1 MGKTNAY
8 ENVHILIPKRL
19 RIYQRT
25 DVVSDSYYAR
35 ASFPPQKGYRT
46 WSTKTTD
53 VDEAK
58 RTAKN
63 AYYELAGRQS
73 INISTKRQSLVS
85 LFKEFLDYKDR
96 LRRRTS
102 ESEKTTYRRKFERF
116 IEPHFSNLPKADRV
130 DDINKIRQHHM
141 DGYWDFR
148 HNYWQ
153 LRRND
158 PQFTVSKY
166 GHKRF
171 KYMNAVRM
179 SGKKPAF
186 ATLEI
191 ESQLFRSFF
200 NFCVKRGHLSS
211 NNIPDVINPVQKED
225 KVNVHTRGV
234 FSLDEYRKLRDHIMS
249 RASDPKELDTD
260 KRKGRY
266 TRIAKF
272 RAERMRAFFFTA
284 SAFGLR
290 PSELKA
296 LKFKHV
302 LLEPDEKDPDV
313 QYSIVN
319 LPAALTKMN
328 PDGSRKGRRVYS
340 FDNHL
345 AYNRIHVRW
354 KKVLKEILGRAD
366 PDDYLFP
373 KWRNPDKYGIKK
385 PYEHADMGVPFY
397 KMLRD
402 IGMHKDIHGRGRSV
416 YALRKFYITMR
427 IKHGVPLPALAL
439 NTGNTIAVMWKY
451 YVDLSSDD
459 MKEYLTRRND
469 TSTRD
474 ELLDLYGKHEVI

>member
-158 PQFTVSKY
+158 PQFT
-166 GHKRF
+166 R
-171 KYMNAVRM
+171 
-179 SGKKPAF
+179 
-186 ATLEI
+186 
-191 ESQLFRSFF
+191 
-200 NFCVKRGHLSS
+200 
-211 NNIPDVINPVQKED
+211 
-225 KVNVHTRGV
+225 
-234 FSLDEYRKLRDHIMS
+234 
-249 RASDPKELDTD
+249 
-260 KRKGRY
+260 
-266 TRIAKF
+266 
-272 RAERMRAFFFTA
+272 
-284 SAFGLR
+284 
-290 PSELKA
+290 
-296 LKFKHV
+296 
-302 LLEPDEKDPDV
+302 
-313 QYSIVN
+313 
-319 LPAALTKMN
+319 
-328 PDGSRKGRRVYS
+328 
-340 FDNHL
+340 
-345 AYNRIHVRW
+345 
-354 KKVLKEILGRAD
+354 
-366 PDDYLFP
+366 
-373 KWRNPDKYGIKK
+373 
-385 PYEHADMGVPFY
+385 
-397 KMLRD
+397 
-402 IGMHKDIHGRGRSV
+402 
-416 YALRKFYITMR
+416 
-427 IKHGVPLPALAL
+427 
-439 NTGNTIAVMWKY
+439 
-451 YVDLSSDD
+451 
-459 MKEYLTRRND
+459 
-469 TSTRD
+469 
-474 ELLDLYGKHEVI
+474 